1 MSLICMISTVHIF
14 CSREGHTISKPVNQH
29 HMRKLLLLFCLL
41 FFAVASQAQSCKQF
55 WKQYQAAPDSIQQ
68 LELLNQYIG
77 LGCEDNIQSAY
88 LERGKLH
95 AASGSFGLA
104 DEDFMKAVQINPT
117 SPEGWYQ
124 SAKLMYSLMTLQ
136 NDMGLE
142 ATLYINKA
150 IAIDSLNAR
159 YYMLRGDILGAL
171 FSHENSLKDYE
182 RSIVLLNKEEPK
194 DTTALVKSHCAIGG
208 TLQAMSVLQTE
219 EASKAA
225 LVNKAIAQLKQALAL
240 DSMFYNAYFLL
251 GNAFFYKEDY
261 ESSISAFERCK
272 ELNPAHAN
280 VAQNLA
286 ITYRVA
292 GKYQGEQKHNLA
304 KALEYLD
311 KSFQL
316 NPKDA
321 ETLRLL
327 GIANAIGGNLSQA
340 LDWFLQGVALDPNH
354 AGLWWDLSMTYGNLG
369 EREKMKE
376 CKQKALEIDPD
387 IERKKKK

>member
-1 MSLICMISTVHIF
+1 
-14 CSREGHTISKPVNQH
+14 
-29 HMRKLLLLFCLL
+29 MRKLLLLFCLL
-41 FFAVASQAQSCKQF
+41 FFAVASHAQPCKQL
-55 WKQYQAAPDSIQQ
+55 WQQYEAASDSIQQ
-68 LELLNQYIG
+68 LELLSQYIG
-77 LGCEDNIQSAY
+77 LECDDNIENAY

-95 AASGSFGLA
+95 AEAGDFGLA
-104 DEDFMKAVQINPT
+104 DEDFMKAVQTSPA

-124 SAKLMYSLMTLQ
+124 SAKLMYSLMTFQ
-136 NDMGLE
+136 NDMGME
-142 ATLYINKA
+142 AMLYINKA

-182 RSIVLLNKEEPK
+182 KSIVLLNREEPK
-194 DTTALVKSHCAIGG
+194 DTIALVKSHSAIGG

-225 LVNKAIAQLKQALAL
+225 LVDKAIAELNQALAL

-261 ESSISAFERCK
+261 ERSIGAFERCK
-272 ELNPAHAN
+272 KLNPAHAN

-327 GIANAIGGNLSQA
+327 GIANAIGGNLDQA
-340 LDWFLQGVALDPNH
+340 LDWFLQGVTLDPNH
-354 AGLWWDLSMTYGNLG
+354 AALWWDLSMTYGNLG
-369 EREKMKE
+369 ELEKME
-376 CKQKALEIDPD
+376 ACKKKALEIDPD
-387 IERKKKK
+387 IERKRR